1 MLESNIKNNKTFEL
15 FEKVVSDSSKD
26 IRTLYGLKTNFEFIE
41 QNPKQIG
48 EPEPAE
54 EKRFDDLD
62 EAGDDD
68 WESLP
73 IKKKG
78 KAEPVKKAKV
88 EKAKEI
94 APTGQK
100 SSVFDVSSVSW
111 GPNGSTLAVGYAK

>member
-26 IRTLYGLKTNFEFIE
+26 IWTLYGLKTNFEFIE

-88 EKAKEI
+88 EKTKEI
-94 APTGQK
+94 APTG
-100 SSVFDVSSVSW
+100 
-111 GPNGSTLAVGYAK
+111 